1 MREREVILTMEAVN
15 DVLEITEYIEM
26 AFGKGR
32 ADRFQSKIKKEIESL
47 KSIAGVFGK
56 VIHICNVILNLP
68 PPNLILWHIFKA
80 LLFV

>member
-32 ADRFQSKIKKEIESL
+32 EDRFQSKIKKEIESL

-56 VIHICNVILNLP
+56 VIHICSVILNLP
-68 PPNLILWHIFKA
+68 PQFN
-80 LLFV
+80 FVAYF